1 MSNEPKD
8 FSDKNPDE
16 KGEMSDS
23 KDEMNLPGSDGVDQ
37 PESAT
42 ESEQASESMAAS
54 TSDGDDVKPEGAE
67 QNADDAA
74 GAEETPASTE
84 GGAEVAMAV
93 PPANTEQSAPADA
106 GKQKSGGKGLSIL
119 ALLIALI
126 ALILV
131 SGLTWLA
138 WQEYQKQQ
146 SQAQSVQGQEQKL
159 ESELADMRQDIQ
171 ALAGLRAE
179 LMNELRRETARQ
191 QATLDQAQRALDRRV
206 QQATQQAQQV
216 RQQLQ
221 SMGQTDRRDWLL
233 AETEYLMRLANQR
246 LLMSRDVES
255 AAELLSAADQIL
267 MELDDPALHDVR
279 AKLADEM
286 ADLSTAARFDTEG
299 LYLKIGGLAKQAD
312 KLRLSEMPAY
322 EVEPVVDESAE
333 GDWQAKIESGLSRA
347 WDKLS
352 SYIRLQNRGEKHQ
365 ALLAPEQETA
375 LRYSVRLMYEQAQ
388 FALLASEQQLYERSL
403 GRAAQ
408 WLRRYFT
415 LDESAE
421 RLAAQTEALAEQR
434 IELETP
440 DISGSLRAL
449 KLYMDNLYF
458 KENAARGRQP

>member
-8 FSDKNPDE
+8 FSDQNKAQDSEESGNA
-16 KGEMSDS
+16 SD
-23 KDEMNLPGSDGVDQ
+23 V
-37 PESAT
+37 SADSGT
-42 ESEQASESMAAS
+42 KQNS
-54 TSDGDDVKPEGAE
+54 VKS
-67 QNADDAA
+67 
-74 GAEETPASTE
+74 ETPATYSLDEGSESDSSGETDKSDEVPASSE

-93 PPANTEQSAPADA
+93 PPSETAAKDAAKDDTEKP
-106 GKQKSGGKGLSIL
+106 QKSGGKGLSIL

-131 SGLTWLA
+131 SGLSWLA

-146 SQAQSVQGQEQKL
+146 SQAQSVQGQEQQMQTA
-159 ESELADMRQDIQ
+159 LADMRQDVQ
-171 ALAGLRAE
+171 ALSGLRAE
-179 LMNELRRETARQ
+179 LMDELRRETARQ
-191 QATLDQAQRALDRRV
+191 QATLDQAQRALERRV

-246 LLMSRDVES
+246 LLMSRDIES

-267 MELDDPALHDVR
+267 AELDDPALHDVR
-279 AKLADEM
+279 AMLADEI
-286 ADLSTAARFDTEG
+286 AELSTAARFDTEG

-312 KLRLSEMPAY
+312 KLRLSEMPGY
-322 EVEPVVDESAE
+322 EVEPVAEPVAE

-347 WDKLS
+347 WEKLS

-388 FALLASEQQLYERSL
+388 FALLASEQKLYERSL
-403 GRAAQ
+403 GRAAE

-415 LDESAE
+415 LDESAG
-421 RLAAQTEALAEQR
+421 RLAEQTETLAQKR

>member
-8 FSDKNPDE
+8 FSDK
-16 KGEMSDS
+16 DS
-23 KDEMNLPGSDGVDQ
+23 EQKSAMDAPELDSQQTSESPEPASPGSDHDDV
-37 PESAT
+37 SA
-42 ESEQASESMAAS
+42 EQSEQVSEPDA
-54 TSDGDDVKPEGAE
+54 KPG
-67 QNADDAA
+67 N
-74 GAEETPASTE
+74 EETPASTD

-93 PPANTEQSAPADA
+93 PPAESSAASDPSAA
-106 GKQKSGGKGLSIL
+106 PQKSGGKGLSIL

-131 SGLTWLA
+131 CGLGWLA
-138 WQEYQKQQ
+138 WQETQKQQ
-146 SQAQSVQGQEQKL
+146 SQAQSLQGQEQKL
-159 ESELADMRQDIQ
+159 ETELADMRQDIQ

-312 KLRLSEMPAY
+312 KLRLSEMPGY
-322 EVEPVVDESAE
+322 EVVPVVEETVED
-333 GDWQAKIESGLSRA
+333 DWQAKIESGLSRA

-403 GRAAQ
+403 GRASE

-449 KLYMDNLYF
+449 KLYMDSLYF